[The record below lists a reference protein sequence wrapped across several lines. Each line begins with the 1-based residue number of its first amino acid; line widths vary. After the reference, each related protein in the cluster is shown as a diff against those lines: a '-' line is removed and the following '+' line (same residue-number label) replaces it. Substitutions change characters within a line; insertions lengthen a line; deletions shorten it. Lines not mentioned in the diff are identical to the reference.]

1 MLSRIISTQTKR
13 SVGAMTQTRGFA
25 KKKAAKKAPAAA
37 AAVPKEI
44 FGVHGRYATALFL
57 SASKSGSLDKC
68 EAEIAVSYN
77 QQTRRKAI
85 TFSTHLLPTSLNT
98 KKTVMQFVIDF

>member
-13 SVGAMTQTRGFA
+13 SVGVMTQTRGFA

-68 EAEIAVSYN
+68 EAEIAVS
-77 QQTRRKAI
+77 TIKIRKEIRAI
-85 TFSTHLLPTSLNT
+85 TFSKHLLPTSLNY
-98 KKTVMQFVIDF
+98 QENRDANS